1 MMAEMKWLATDFAE
15 ERKRHAKWRKLVNKG
30 VLAVAKE
37 KEQEKSERER
47 WMWSGVVSCRKWF
60 VSREKWRS
68 TSANTF

>member
-37 KEQEKSERER
+37 KEQEKIRKREVDVE
-47 WMWSGVVSCRKWF
+47 WSGHP
-60 VSREKWRS
+60 
-68 TSANTF
+68 